1 VLALEVLALTLALP
15 EAMVA
20 LRELWARRR
29 TARRARSSST
39 ELELSV
45 RVSIRRG

>member
-29 TARRARSSST
+29 STRRTQISSNQR
-39 ELELSV
+39 EHSV
-45 RVSIRRG
+45 RVVKRRG